1 MKRVSEE
8 NEAAVRRGS
17 GGACDRAEEPI
28 KAGVAPT
35 ASLNGMRRSE
45 KSEVLQRAWAKR
57 SGG

>member
-17 GGACDRAEEPI
+17 GGACDRAEEHI

-35 ASLNGMRRSE
+35 ASLNGMR
-45 KSEVLQRAWAKR
+45 
-57 SGG
+57 